1 MAESKTTTII
11 EDGVAFIEVHD
22 QADVADVAKQLL
34 AAADE
39 PYEVDTA
46 THRGGIGFRVSEKL
60 ARKAKFVQ
68 AAKKS
73 PAKTDAE
80 KKAEAEAA
88 EKAAAEKKAAEEAAA
103 AKAAEDAKPSNDAGD
118 PAKS

>member
-68 AAKKS
+68 VAKKS

-103 AKAAEDAKPSNDAGD
+103 AKAAEDAKSSNDAGD